1 MAQAPE
7 PFDFVDESVKT
18 ATEIL
23 AEQEENAVG
32 MLEDLERITGIP
44 FGELLAE
51 GLEEPEPEPE
61 EGELPPGFAET
72 PEDTIEDEFD
82 SSNEIGD
89 DIGDYLDEI
98 FAESDVD
105 GDAAD
110 VYADNAV

>member
-1 MAQAPE
+1 MAE
-7 PFDFVDESVKT
+7 FPFFPMNESFEIVE
-18 ATEIL
+18 EIL
-23 AEQEENAVG
+23 VRQEENAVG

-51 GLEEPEPEPE
+51 GIEEPEPELE

-89 DIGDYLDEI
+89 DLGDYLDEI

-110 VYADNAV
+110 VYADNEV